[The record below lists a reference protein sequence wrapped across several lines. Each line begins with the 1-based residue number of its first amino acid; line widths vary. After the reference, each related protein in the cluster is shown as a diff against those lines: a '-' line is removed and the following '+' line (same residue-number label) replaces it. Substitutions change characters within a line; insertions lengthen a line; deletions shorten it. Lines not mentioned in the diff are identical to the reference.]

1 MNPYTIFK
9 VVPLSVLQ
17 ILARFVAW
25 VIVHLPRLSIM
36 RTINTNMSLIAPTL
50 PKAQKQALTK
60 DIIYHQCLTSIE
72 SMKSWAMSPEWS
84 IAQICDVH
92 NKDILLEGLAN
103 PNGML
108 AIVPHLGTWEMMNA
122 WLNQFG
128 APTIM
133 YKPVKGKFINEFV
146 LQGRARLN
154 ATLVPTDG
162 SGVKAVFKTL
172 KQGGF
177 SIVLPDHVPEP
188 SGGVI
193 VPFFGIHTLT
203 STLASKLASK
213 TKCALVG
220 LSCIRRNDGHGFDIY
235 CYKLDDP
242 DLYDRQTETAT
253 AALNQAMERMIKEHH
268 SHYMWGYRRFKRIP
282 SLGNPY
288 RKDKAAVDA
297 FVQAHYDLVSTY
309 TDNSVQDKSTQDGNT
324 QDNSSFKEPK

>member
-1 MNPYTIFK
+1 MNPYHIFK
-9 VVPLSVLQ
+9 IVPLSVLQ
-17 ILARFVAW
+17 MLARFVAW
-25 VIVHLPRLSIM
+25 IILRMPSASIM
-36 RTINTNMSLIAPTL
+36 RTVKINMALIAPTL
-50 PKAQKQALTK
+50 SHLQKQALTK

-72 SMKSWAMSPEWS
+72 SIKSWAMPPDWS
-84 IAQICDVH
+84 IAQIRDVH
-92 NKDILLEGLAN
+92 NKDILLEGLAS

-128 APTIM
+128 SPTIM
-133 YKPVKGKFINEFV
+133 YKPVKGDITNNFI

-177 SIVLPDHVPEP
+177 SIVLPDHVPDP

-193 VPFFGIHTLT
+193 VPFFGIETLT

-220 LSCIRRNDGHGFDIY
+220 LACIRRDDGHGFDIY

-242 DLYDRQTETAT
+242 ALYDRNTKT
-253 AALNQAMERMIKEHH
+253 AAYALNLAMQRMIEDNY
-268 SHYMWGYRRFKRIP
+268 SHYMWGYRRFKHIP
-282 SLGNPY
+282 MIDNPY
-288 RKDKAAVDA
+288 NTDEANLAAFIRTHHTKVD
-297 FVQAHYDLVSTY
+297 
-309 TDNSVQDKSTQDGNT
+309 NK
-324 QDNSSFKEPK
+324 

>member
-1 MNPYTIFK
+1 MNPYHIFK
-9 VVPLSVLQ
+9 FVPLSVLQ
-17 ILARFVAW
+17 MLARFVAW
-25 VIVHLPRLSIM
+25 VILRLPNASIM
-36 RTINTNMSLIAPTL
+36 RTVSINMALIAPSL
-50 PKAQKQALTK
+50 SERQKQALTK

-72 SMKSWAMSPEWS
+72 SIKSWAMPPKWS
-84 IAQICDVH
+84 IAQIRDVY
-92 NKDILLEGLAN
+92 NKELLLEGLAS

-128 APTIM
+128 SPTIM
-133 YKPVKGKFINEFV
+133 YKPVKGELTNDFV
-146 LQGRARLN
+146 LQGRSRLN

-193 VPFFGIHTLT
+193 VPFFGIETLT

-220 LSCIRRNDGHGFDIY
+220 LSCIRRDDGQGFDIY

-242 DLYDRQTETAT
+242 MLYDRNTETA
-253 AALNQAMERMIKEHH
+253 AHALNIAMQHMIEAHY
-268 SHYMWGYRRFKRIP
+268 SHYMWSYRRFKHIP
-282 SLGNPY
+282 VLDNPY
-288 RKDKAAVDA
+288 IADKEALAA
-297 FVQAHYDLVSTY
+297 FLNN
-309 TDNSVQDKSTQDGNT
+309 DNAKHA
-324 QDNSSFKEPK
+324 KP

>member
-1 MNPYTIFK
+1 MVMNPYHIFK
-9 VVPLSVLQ
+9 FVPLSVLQ
-17 ILARFVAW
+17 MLARFVAW
-25 VIVHLPRLSIM
+25 VILRLPNASIM
-36 RTINTNMSLIAPTL
+36 RTVRINIALVAPSLSAH
-50 PKAQKQALTK
+50 QKRVLTK

-72 SMKSWAMSPEWS
+72 SIKSWAMPPEWS
-84 IAQICDVH
+84 IAQIRDVH
-92 NKDILLEGLAN
+92 NKEYLLEGLAN

-133 YKPVKGKFINEFV
+133 YKPVKGELTNDFV
-146 LQGRARLN
+146 LQGRSRLN

-193 VPFFGIHTLT
+193 VPFFGIETLT

-220 LSCIRRNDGHGFDIY
+220 LSCIRRDDGQGFDIY

-242 DLYDRQTETAT
+242 ALYDRNTENA
-253 AALNQAMERMIKEHH
+253 AYALNIAMQHMIEAHY
-268 SHYMWGYRRFKRIP
+268 SHYMWGYRRFKQIP
-282 SLGNPY
+282 LLDNPY
-288 RKDKAAVDA
+288 RADEKTLAD
-297 FVQAHYDLVSTY
+297 FIS
-309 TDNSVQDKSTQDGNT
+309 GNT
-324 QDNSSFKEPK
+324 QKHALHDNK

>member
-1 MNPYTIFK
+1 MWIFMNPYHVFK
-9 VVPLSVLQ
+9 YVPLSILQ
-17 ILARFVAW
+17 TMARIVAW
-25 VIVHLPRLSIM
+25 VIIKMPRLSIM
-36 RTINTNMSLIAPTL
+36 RTIHINMALIAPTL
-50 PKAQKQALTK
+50 SNSQKKALTK

-72 SMKSWAMSPEWS
+72 SIKSWAMPPEWS
-84 IAQICDVH
+84 IDQILDVH
-92 NKDILLEGLAN
+92 NKDILLEGLAS

-128 APTIM
+128 SPTIM
-133 YKPVKGKFINEFV
+133 YKPVKGHITNDFV
-146 LQGRARLN
+146 LKGRARLN

-177 SIVLPDHVPEP
+177 SIVLPDHVPDP
-188 SGGVI
+188 SGGVV
-193 VPFFGIHTLT
+193 VPFFGINTLT

-220 LSCIRRNDGHGFDIY
+220 LSCIRRDDGRGFDIY

-242 DLYDRQTETAT
+242 DLHDRNVETAT
-253 AALNQAMERMIKEHH
+253 EALNRAMEHMIKDNC

-282 SLGNPY
+282 KLGNPY
-288 RKDKAAVDA
+288 RKDKAILAA
-297 FVQAHYDLVSTY
+297 FIQAHHATTSDRS
-309 TDNSVQDKSTQDGNT
+309 DNGLGSNIKF
-324 QDNSSFKEPK
+324 DNHG

>member
-1 MNPYTIFK
+1 MVMNPYHLFK
-9 VVPLSVLQ
+9 FVPLSVLQ
-17 ILARFVAW
+17 MLARFVAW
-25 VIVHLPRLSIM
+25 VILRLPNASIM
-36 RTINTNMSLIAPTL
+36 RTVRINMALIAPSL
-50 PKAQKQALTK
+50 SERQKQALTK

-72 SMKSWAMSPEWS
+72 SIKSWAMPPEWS
-84 IAQICDVH
+84 IAQIRDVY
-92 NKDILLEGLAN
+92 NKELLLEGLTN

-133 YKPVKGKFINEFV
+133 YKPVKGELTNDFV
-146 LQGRARLN
+146 LQGRSRLN

-193 VPFFGIHTLT
+193 VPFFGIETLT

-213 TKCALVG
+213 TQCALVG
-220 LSCIRRNDGHGFDIY
+220 LSCIRRDDGQGFDIY

-242 DLYDRQTETAT
+242 ALYDRDAKT
-253 AALNQAMERMIKEHH
+253 AAHALNLAMQHMIEDKC
-268 SHYMWGYRRFKRIP
+268 SHYTWGYRRFKHIP
-282 SLGNPY
+282 ELDNPY
-288 RKDKAAVDA
+288 RADEKALADFINGNIQKHA
-297 FVQAHYDLVSTY
+297 LH
-309 TDNSVQDKSTQDGNT
+309 DNKQMSN
-324 QDNSSFKEPK
+324 NSKV

>member
-1 MNPYTIFK
+1 MNPYHIFK
-9 VVPLSVLQ
+9 FVPLSVLQ
-17 ILARFVAW
+17 MLARFVAW
-25 VIVHLPRLSIM
+25 VILRLPNASIM
-36 RTINTNMSLIAPTL
+36 RTVSINMALIAPSL
-50 PKAQKQALTK
+50 SERQKQALTK

-72 SMKSWAMSPEWS
+72 SIKSWAMPPEWS
-84 IAQICDVH
+84 IAQIRDVY

-128 APTIM
+128 SPTIM
-133 YKPVKGKFINEFV
+133 YKPVKGDITNDFI
-146 LQGRARLN
+146 LQGRSRLN

-177 SIVLPDHVPEP
+177 SIVLPDHVPDP
-188 SGGVI
+188 SGGVV
-193 VPFFGIHTLT
+193 VPFFGIETLT

-220 LSCIRRNDGHGFDIY
+220 LSCIRRDDGQGFDIY

-242 DLYDRQTETAT
+242 MLYDRNTETA
-253 AALNQAMERMIKEHH
+253 AHALNIAMQHMIEAHY
-268 SHYMWGYRRFKRIP
+268 SHYMWGYRRFKQIP
-282 SLGNPY
+282 LLDNPY
-288 RKDKAAVDA
+288 RADEKALADFINGNIQKHA
-297 FVQAHYDLVSTY
+297 LH
-309 TDNSVQDKSTQDGNT
+309 DNKQMSN
-324 QDNSSFKEPK
+324 NSKV

>member
-1 MNPYTIFK
+1 MNPYHIFK
-9 VVPLSVLQ
+9 IVPLSVLQ
-17 ILARFVAW
+17 MLARFVAW
-25 VIVHLPRLSIM
+25 IILRMPSASIM
-36 RTINTNMSLIAPTL
+36 RTVKINMALIAPTL
-50 PKAQKQALTK
+50 SHLQKQALTK

-72 SMKSWAMSPEWS
+72 SIKSWAMPPDWS
-84 IAQICDVH
+84 IAQIRDVH
-92 NKDILLEGLAN
+92 NKDILLDGLAN

-128 APTIM
+128 SPTIM
-133 YKPVKGKFINEFV
+133 YKPVKGDITNNFI

-177 SIVLPDHVPEP
+177 SIVLPDHVPDP

-193 VPFFGIHTLT
+193 VPFFGIETLT

-220 LSCIRRNDGHGFDIY
+220 LACIRRDDGHGFDIY

-242 DLYDRQTETAT
+242 ALYDRNTKT
-253 AALNQAMERMIKEHH
+253 AAYALNLAMQRMIEDNY
-268 SHYMWGYRRFKRIP
+268 SHYMWGYRRFKHIP
-282 SLGNPY
+282 MIDNPY
-288 RKDKAAVDA
+288 NTDEANLAAFIRTHHTKVD
-297 FVQAHYDLVSTY
+297 
-309 TDNSVQDKSTQDGNT
+309 NK
-324 QDNSSFKEPK
+324 

>member
-1 MNPYTIFK
+1 MVMNPYHIFK
-9 VVPLSVLQ
+9 IVPLSVLQ
-17 ILARFVAW
+17 MLARFVAW
-25 VIVHLPRLSIM
+25 IILRIPSASIM
-36 RTINTNMSLIAPTL
+36 RTVKINMALIAPTL
-50 PKAQKQALTK
+50 SHLQKQALTK
-60 DIIYHQCLTSIE
+60 EIIYHQCLTSIE
-72 SMKSWAMSPEWS
+72 SIKTWAMPPDWS
-84 IAQICDVH
+84 ITQIRDVH
-92 NKDILLEGLAN
+92 NKDILLDGLAS

-128 APTIM
+128 SPTIM
-133 YKPVKGKFINEFV
+133 YKPVKGDITNNFI

-177 SIVLPDHVPEP
+177 SIVLPDHVPDP

-193 VPFFGIHTLT
+193 VPFFGIETLT

-220 LSCIRRNDGHGFDIY
+220 LACIRRDDGYGFDIY

-242 DLYDRQTETAT
+242 ALYDRNTETASY
-253 AALNQAMERMIKEHH
+253 ALNLAMQRMIEDNY
-268 SHYMWGYRRFKRIP
+268 SHYMWGYRRFKHIP
-282 SLGNPY
+282 MIDNPY
-288 RKDKAAVDA
+288 NTDEANLAAFIRAHHPSVD
-297 FVQAHYDLVSTY
+297 
-309 TDNSVQDKSTQDGNT
+309 NK
-324 QDNSSFKEPK
+324 

>member
-1 MNPYTIFK
+1 MNPYHIFK
-9 VVPLSVLQ
+9 IVPLSVLQ
-17 ILARFVAW
+17 MLARFVAW
-25 VIVHLPRLSIM
+25 IILRMPSASIM
-36 RTINTNMSLIAPTL
+36 RTVKINMALIAPTL
-50 PKAQKQALTK
+50 SHLQKQALTK
-60 DIIYHQCLTSIE
+60 EIIYHQCLTSIE
-72 SMKSWAMSPEWS
+72 SIKSWAMPPDWS
-84 IAQICDVH
+84 IAQIRDVH
-92 NKDILLEGLAN
+92 NKDILLDGLAS

-128 APTIM
+128 SPTIM
-133 YKPVKGKFINEFV
+133 YKPVKGDITNNFI

-177 SIVLPDHVPEP
+177 SIVLPDHVPDP

-193 VPFFGIHTLT
+193 VPFFGIETLT

-220 LSCIRRNDGHGFDIY
+220 LACIRRDDGHGFDIY

-242 DLYDRQTETAT
+242 ALYDRNTETA
-253 AALNQAMERMIKEHH
+253 AYALNLSMQRMIEDNY
-268 SHYMWGYRRFKRIP
+268 SHYMWGYRRFKHIP
-282 SLGNPY
+282 MIDNPY
-288 RKDKAAVDA
+288 NTDEANLAAFIRAHHPSVD
-297 FVQAHYDLVSTY
+297 
-309 TDNSVQDKSTQDGNT
+309 NK
-324 QDNSSFKEPK
+324 

>member
-1 MNPYTIFK
+1 MVMNPYHLFK
-9 VVPLSVLQ
+9 FVPLSVLQ
-17 ILARFVAW
+17 MLARFVAW
-25 VIVHLPRLSIM
+25 VILRLPNASIM
-36 RTINTNMSLIAPTL
+36 RTVRINMALIAPSL
-50 PKAQKQALTK
+50 SERQKQALTK

-72 SMKSWAMSPEWS
+72 SIKSWAMPPQWS
-84 IAQICDVH
+84 IAQIRDVH
-92 NKDILLEGLAN
+92 NKEYLLEGLAN

-133 YKPVKGKFINEFV
+133 YKPVKGKLTNDFV
-146 LQGRARLN
+146 LQGRSRLN

-193 VPFFGIHTLT
+193 VPFFGIETLT

-213 TKCALVG
+213 TQCALVG
-220 LSCIRRNDGHGFDIY
+220 LSCIRRDDGQGFDIY

-242 DLYDRQTETAT
+242 ALYDRDAKT
-253 AALNQAMERMIKEHH
+253 AAHALNLAMQHMIEDKC
-268 SHYMWGYRRFKRIP
+268 SHYTWGYRRFKHIP
-282 SLGNPY
+282 ILNNPY
-288 RKDKAAVDA
+288 TADKESLAA
-297 FVQAHYDLVSTY
+297 FLNN
-309 TDNSVQDKSTQDGNT
+309 DNAKHA
-324 QDNSSFKEPK
+324 KP

>member
-1 MNPYTIFK
+1 MVMNPYHIFK
-9 VVPLSVLQ
+9 IVPLSVLQ
-17 ILARFVAW
+17 MLARFVAW
-25 VIVHLPRLSIM
+25 IILRMPSASIM
-36 RTINTNMSLIAPTL
+36 RTVKINMALIAPTL
-50 PKAQKQALTK
+50 SHLQKQALTK

-72 SMKSWAMSPEWS
+72 SIKSWAMPPDWS
-84 IAQICDVH
+84 IAQIRDVH
-92 NKDILLEGLAN
+92 NKDILLDGLAN

-128 APTIM
+128 SPTIM
-133 YKPVKGKFINEFV
+133 YKPVKGDITNNFI

-177 SIVLPDHVPEP
+177 SIVLPDHVPDP

-193 VPFFGIHTLT
+193 VPFFGIETLT

-220 LSCIRRNDGHGFDIY
+220 LACIRRDDGHGFDIY

-242 DLYDRQTETAT
+242 ALYDRNTKT
-253 AALNQAMERMIKEHH
+253 AAYALNLAMQRMIEDNY
-268 SHYMWGYRRFKRIP
+268 SHYMWGYRRFKHIP
-282 SLGNPY
+282 IIDNPY
-288 RKDKAAVDA
+288 NTDEANLAAFIRTHHTKVD
-297 FVQAHYDLVSTY
+297 
-309 TDNSVQDKSTQDGNT
+309 NK
-324 QDNSSFKEPK
+324 

>member
-1 MNPYTIFK
+1 MNPYQIFK
-9 VVPLSVLQ
+9 IVPLSVLQ

-25 VIVHLPRLSIM
+25 VMMFLPNISM
-36 RTINTNMSLIAPTL
+36 VRTIKVNMALIDPPLSDT
-50 PKAQKQALTK
+50 QKQTLVK
-60 DIIYHQCLTSIE
+60 DIVRHQCLSGIE
-72 SMKSWAMSPEWS
+72 SIKSWAMSPKWNVS
-84 IAQICDVH
+84 QIQEVH
-92 NKDILLEGLAN
+92 NKALFLEAQAN

-133 YKPVKGKFINEFV
+133 YKPVKGTWTNDFM

-154 ATLVPTDG
+154 ATLVPTDS

-193 VPFFGIHTLT
+193 VPFFGIETLT

-220 LSCIRRNDGHGFDIY
+220 LSCIRRDDGRGFDIY

-242 DLYDRQTETAT
+242 NLYSRDVSVAT
-253 AALNQAMERMIKEHH
+253 TALNTAMAQMITPHCA
-268 SHYMWGYRRFKRIP
+268 HYMWGYRRFKHIP
-282 SLGNPY
+282 NLGNPY
-288 RKDKAAVDA
+288 RADPAVLADFIQHNQAKRDTSAKAKP
-297 FVQAHYDLVSTY
+297 Q
-309 TDNSVQDKSTQDGNT
+309 
-324 QDNSSFKEPK
+324 

>member
-1 MNPYTIFK
+1 MNPYHIFK
-9 VVPLSVLQ
+9 IVPLSVLQ
-17 ILARFVAW
+17 MLARFVAW
-25 VIVHLPRLSIM
+25 IILRMPSASIM
-36 RTINTNMSLIAPTL
+36 RTVKINMALIAPTL
-50 PKAQKQALTK
+50 SHLQKQALTK
-60 DIIYHQCLTSIE
+60 EIIYHQCLTSIE
-72 SMKSWAMSPEWS
+72 SIKSWAMPPDWS
-84 IAQICDVH
+84 IAQIRDVH
-92 NKDILLEGLAN
+92 NKDILLDGLAS

-128 APTIM
+128 SPTIM
-133 YKPVKGKFINEFV
+133 YKPVKGDITNNFI

-177 SIVLPDHVPEP
+177 SIVLSDHVPDP

-193 VPFFGIHTLT
+193 VPFFGIETLT

-220 LSCIRRNDGHGFDIY
+220 LACIRRDDGHGFDIY

-242 DLYDRQTETAT
+242 ALYDRNTETA
-253 AALNQAMERMIKEHH
+253 AYALNLAMQRMIEANY
-268 SHYMWGYRRFKRIP
+268 SHYMWGYRRFKHIP
-282 SLGNPY
+282 MIDNPY
-288 RKDKAAVDA
+288 NTDEANLAAFIRTHHPSVD
-297 FVQAHYDLVSTY
+297 
-309 TDNSVQDKSTQDGNT
+309 NK
-324 QDNSSFKEPK
+324 